1 MSQSK
6 RSIFAVSHLAVLVS
20 AIAAQGVYAQTPVKD
35 NAKVKFNAPAEEL
48 LVIGSYRKDLTSLQ
62 ASAPVDV
69 ISAEK
74 LQSTGAVTLNEAL
87 EKLHPSFNFPQ
98 GQNSW
103 NGQNT
108 RSASLRNVSPAY
120 TLVLVN
126 GKRRHTSSQITNT
139 LPYPASVAVDI
150 NTIPVSAVARVDV
163 LRDGAAAQYGS
174 DAIAGVINV
183 VLREN
188 SEGGNLNARVGGHSD
203 GGGYTRTINGWKGI
217 DLNGKGFLNFSA
229 DYFTS
234 DFVNRADADWRPQ
247 FSEGDARNETIG
259 NSWAKW
265 GNGARESWSLL
276 VNGEYELDSARL
288 YGYLNY
294 SDRLSGSYVNP
305 ERVINTTTDFSTG
318 ITKITGAN
326 SRNSPIHPDG
336 YQPYAESDAKDLA
349 GVFGSEFGSVED
361 AGKLDLSVSY
371 GQNEAGKWTLNSAN
385 PSWGD
390 KSPTDFYWGSTQ
402 FEQTSLQA
410 DYVKEFTV
418 GFLSSPLTFSAGLLN
433 RHEKWQTVDLADEA
447 GYTNGGLST
456 AENKLPIMAASVDS
470 PIQPQDAGSVDRD
483 VWGGYVGAEGD
494 LTDRLQI
501 GLAARYEDYSDFGG
515 TTNGKLTARY
525 ELTDEV
531 ALRGTYSTG
540 FHAPNLAQL
549 GTQTT
554 GYTQTWTNTGLVVAT
569 PGQTLLFR
577 PDDERARIFPG
588 PYLFQWCLDYNG
600 LLKTLRQLLV

>member
-336 YQPYAESDAKDLA
+336 YQPYAESDAKDLV

-402 FEQTSLQA
+402 FEQTSL
-410 DYVKEFTV
+410 
-418 GFLSSPLTFSAGLLN
+418 
-433 RHEKWQTVDLADEA
+433 
-447 GYTNGGLST
+447 
-456 AENKLPIMAASVDS
+456 
-470 PIQPQDAGSVDRD
+470 
-483 VWGGYVGAEGD
+483 
-494 LTDRLQI
+494 
-501 GLAARYEDYSDFGG
+501 
-515 TTNGKLTARY
+515 
-525 ELTDEV
+525 
-531 ALRGTYSTG
+531 
-540 FHAPNLAQL
+540 
-549 GTQTT
+549 
-554 GYTQTWTNTGLVVAT
+554 
-569 PGQTLLFR
+569 
-577 PDDERARIFPG
+577 
-588 PYLFQWCLDYNG
+588 
-600 LLKTLRQLLV
+600 